1 MEVDSVQ
8 KATEFMGMSYRVIT
22 KIQKRKK
29 EKGYQMNG
37 SNETMNRWMMRN
49 RPKKKEIRR
58 ERGEKLKNEHRS
70 ASRSPL
76 GKWVGLRLSHT
87 WTGNGRRE

>member
-1 MEVDSVQ
+1 VEVDSVQ

-58 ERGEKLKNEHRS
+58 EREG
-70 ASRSPL
+70 
-76 GKWVGLRLSHT
+76 
-87 WTGNGRRE
+87 GN